1 MRFSSIGLINL
12 REKEFIKTKLYKFFN
27 EKTHNLILLKK
38 LKHPNFKN
46 TIKSS
51 YSLGFGKNL
60 SIQFSKKIGN
70 KNALKCVMLKKQ
82 RPVSKTVLHNILL
95 RQNVSSFTSR
105 LKFLVKILKRQN

>member
-51 YSLGFGKNL
+51 YSLGFGKKSFD
-60 SIQFSKKIGN
+60 SIFKKN
-70 KNALKCVMLKKQ
+70 W
-82 RPVSKTVLHNILL
+82 
-95 RQNVSSFTSR
+95 
-105 LKFLVKILKRQN
+105 